1 MKMSKKLDTI
11 VGERGTEMSG
21 GERQRI
27 ALARALI
34 RKPELLILDEATSS
48 LDFESE
54 NLINQ
59 SIKDV
64 SLNSTILLIAHRS
77 SSYKISDF
85 VYELNN
91 KSLKLI

>member
-1 MKMSKKLDTI
+1 MKEVLKCP
-11 VGERGTEMSG
+11 VGKDSELLLQSTDK
-21 GERQRI
+21 
-27 ALARALI
+27 
-34 RKPELLILDEATSS
+34 KPELLILDEATSS